1 MNAMDAAPVLYY
13 NHHLLH
19 RFSFAWWRACIMSE
33 TSGAMLT
40 CIQSPWL
47 CRQTSETTGLTL
59 KGLPT
64 VTVQLHRDAC
74 MCVLGGVGVDSAGHK
89 SPALIIRPRWLL
101 PLRAQ
106 VSWPDSFVAKSNL
119 RDSLGIASGYRKQG
133 HWKRQT
139 TMQLYTWHIAGWAVK
154 ATKTPLKQKC
164 DLG

>member
-1 MNAMDAAPVLYY
+1 MLWMLLSYIIITIFYTDSVLLDEEHASWVRLQTPCWPVYSL
-13 NHHLLH
+13 HGSVDRLQRQLGWHL
-19 RFSFAWWRACIMSE
+19 RAFP
-33 TSGAMLT
+33 L
-40 CIQSPWL
+40 SP
-47 CRQTSETTGLTL
+47 CSYTEM
-59 KGLPT
+59 P
-64 VTVQLHRDAC
+64 V
-74 MCVLGGVGVDSAGHK
+74 CVCWGGVGVDSAGHK

-106 VSWPDSFVAKSNL
+106 VSWPDSSVAKSNL